1 MRSVHDHLQACLAA
15 VGQLPPLAVQLPDAV
30 GCILAEDVRAPSDLP
45 VTDLAA
51 LDGYAVRSGDV
62 AAADRGPVRLR
73 VMDELRAGDT
83 DLVHLVDGAA
93 VRLASGAPLPVG
105 ADAVVPLEATDQ
117 GLAVVTVLRAVVAR
131 ENVRPRAVDV
141 RSGDVVLAG
150 FWRRLAALVIDSMVV
165 GFAYYLVLIVAV
177 VVLGIGGSL
186 LLRNQDSTEGMAAMF
201 GMMALVYLLYPVISA
216 AYYAGFESSGKQAT
230 LGKMAVG
237 IKVTDAEGRRLTLGR
252 ALLRWLAVFL
262 NYITLY
268 VGYLI
273 AAFTERKQGLHD
285 MVVGTLV
292 VDRWAYTAHP
302 DCQQRGLGT
311 VTKVILAIA
320 GVLYGL
326 MFIAVIAAI
335 VVPMALQS

>member
-1 MRSVHDHLQACLAA
+1 MTHWYYADAQGQRQGPFSAEELAGHVRAERLAA
-15 VGQLPPLAVQLPDAV
+15 HSLVWRDGLETWQPLASMASEL
-30 GCILAEDVRAPSDLP
+30 
-45 VTDLAA
+45 
-51 LDGYAVRSGDV
+51 DV
-62 AAADRGPVRLR
+62 ALGTPAMPAMPAGSATSPPADAPY
-73 VMDELRAGDT
+73 APPT
-83 DLVHLVDGAA
+83 AP
-93 VRLASGAPLPVG
+93 LASEQHPVAG
-105 ADAVVPLEATDQ
+105 
-117 GLAVVTVLRAVVAR
+117 
-131 ENVRPRAVDV
+131 
-141 RSGDVVLAG
+141 GDVVLAG
-150 FWRRLAALVIDSMVV
+150 FWRRLAALFIDSMVV

-237 IKVTDAEGRRLTLGR
+237 IKVTDTEGRRLTLGR

-302 DCQQRGLGT
+302 DWQQRGLGT

>member
-1 MRSVHDHLQACLAA
+1 
-15 VGQLPPLAVQLPDAV
+15 
-30 GCILAEDVRAPSDLP
+30 
-45 VTDLAA
+45 
-51 LDGYAVRSGDV
+51 
-62 AAADRGPVRLR
+62 
-73 VMDELRAGDT
+73 
-83 DLVHLVDGAA
+83 
-93 VRLASGAPLPVG
+93 
-105 ADAVVPLEATDQ
+105 
-117 GLAVVTVLRAVVAR
+117 
-131 ENVRPRAVDV
+131 
-141 RSGDVVLAG
+141 
-150 FWRRLAALVIDSMVV
+150 
-165 GFAYYLVLIVAV
+165 
-177 VVLGIGGSL
+177 
-186 LLRNQDSTEGMAAMF
+186 MAAMF
-201 GMMALVYLLYPVISA
+201 GMMALVKLLNPMTSA
-216 AYYAGFESSGKQAT
+216 AYYAGFEASGKQAT

-237 IKVTDAEGRRLTLGR
+237 IKVTDTESRRLTLGR

-302 DCQQRGLGT
+302 DWQQRGLGT

>member
-1 MRSVHDHLQACLAA
+1 MSSQGKLVGWYSEIDEQQLGALFAA
-15 VGQLPPLAVQLPDAV
+15 AKVL
-30 GCILAEDVRAPSDLP
+30 ETRRATVEKFLRAYARGAADYA
-45 VTDLAA
+45 AA
-51 LDGYAVRSGDV
+51 LTRRDRYGKRVSDAKSQG
-62 AAADRGPVRLR
+62 AAA
-73 VMDELRAGDT
+73 M
-83 DLVHLVDGAA
+83 
-93 VRLASGAPLPVG
+93 
-105 ADAVVPLEATDQ
+105 
-117 GLAVVTVLRAVVAR
+117 
-131 ENVRPRAVDV
+131 
-141 RSGDVVLAG
+141 
-150 FWRRLAALVIDSMVV
+150 I
-165 GFAYYLVLIVAV
+165 
-177 VVLGIGGSL
+177 
-186 LLRNQDSTEGMAAMF
+186 
-201 GMMALVYLLYPVISA
+201 GMMALVYLLYPAISA

-237 IKVTDAEGRRLTLGR
+237 IKVTDTEGRRLTLGR

-273 AAFTERKQGLHD
+273 AAFTERQQGLHD

-302 DCQQRGLGT
+302 DWQQRGLVT